1 MRFVFLGGVI
11 IASLSFSLTSLAL
24 DFCWWDCN
32 RIVETSYG
40 KVKGKN
46 HGSTNRWYAIPYGAD
61 ASGNNRWKPPQ
72 PVKPW
77 SGTRNASS
85 SMTGC
90 EQWASPTGV
99 FFSDEDC
106 LNLTVY
112 APDKEGSFPVM
123 FWIFGGGFLL
133 GSGNESSYKGD
144 DLVKN
149 EDVVVVTINHRLGPL
164 GFLSHKGL
172 TNEQGRSGNYGF
184 LDQVAALEWVKNE
197 IAAFGGDPDNI
208 TVFGESAGG
217 ASVCMLMASPL
228 SRHLFQKGIVSS
240 GPCGEWET
248 LTQEEAD
255 EKGKQFAIAMGCE
268 QEVPAEQLAC
278 LRKMTPKEMRK
289 KIDASFNELFK
300 VDGTQWKY
308 FPNFTKD
315 DYFIDANFEDMI
327 ANNKNLI
334 EQGKLTPQVVIQGT
348 VKDEGSLFEALKDH
362 PDNSEYE
369 PFLRNRLSYMTEEDI
384 QWVLKSYPI
393 EQFDNV
399 GHAMSVIMA
408 DQSIVCPGVKTA
420 VSLTDAGY
428 PVYQYQFTQY
438 SDSIL
443 RLITK
448 FQLGENPPPLGVFHS
463 GEIGFLFGHSAPTG
477 RPKTDDQK
485 FVSNKMQQYMGSLAH
500 TANPNKVG
508 LSHWPIYTKEDK
520 TYLIW
525 GEDFS
530 TEQNLRGDFCPWWI
544 EKDFFGDNF

>member
-1 MRFVFLGGVI
+1 MRQLFIGGI
-11 IASLSFSLTSLAL
+11 LLSLFSFSSAFSG

-32 RIVETSYG
+32 RVVETSYG

-46 HGSTNRWYAIPYGAD
+46 HGPTNSWYAIPYA
-61 ASGNNRWKPPQ
+61 GNAKGDNRWKPPQ

-77 SGTRNASS
+77 KGTLNASS
-85 SMTGC
+85 SMQGC

-106 LNLTVY
+106 LNLTVF

-133 GSGNESSYKGD
+133 GSGNESSYKGS
-144 DLVKN
+144 DLAKN
-149 EDVVVVTINHRLGPL
+149 HDVVVVTINHRLGPL
-164 GFLSHKGL
+164 GFLSHPAL
-172 TNEQGRSGNYGF
+172 TSEQGRSGNYGF
-184 LDQVAALEWVKNE
+184 LDQVAALQWVNDE
-197 IAAFGGDPDNI
+197 IAAFGGDPTNI

-228 SRHLFQKGIVSS
+228 SRDLFQKGIISS

-255 EKGKQFAIAMGCE
+255 AKGVQFAISMGCE
-268 QEVPAEQLAC
+268 QADPAAQLAC
-278 LRKMTPKEMRK
+278 LRNLSPRKIRK
-289 KIDASFNELFK
+289 KLDAPFNELFK
-300 VDGTQWKY
+300 VDGTEWKY

-327 ANNKNLI
+327 AKNKQLI
-334 EQGKLTPQVVIQGT
+334 EAGELTPQAVIQGT

-362 PDNSEYE
+362 PANDEYAAYLKQR
-369 PFLRNRLSYMTEEDI
+369 FSYMSAQDL
-384 QWVLKSYPI
+384 QWVLDHYPI
-393 EQFDNV
+393 DQFDNV
-399 GHAMSVIMA
+399 GHAMSVIMG

-420 VSLTDAGY
+420 EHLTDAGY
-428 PVYQYQFTQY
+428 PVYQYQFTEY

-443 RLITK
+443 RMITK
-448 FQLGENPPPLGVFHS
+448 LQLGENPPPLGVFHS
-463 GEIGFLFGHSAPTG
+463 GEIGFLFGHSAPTSSL
-477 RPKTDDQK
+477 KTDDQK
-485 FVSNKMQQYMGSLAH
+485 FVSAQLQQYMVSLAN
-500 TANPNKVG
+500 TANPNKDG
-508 LSHWPIYTKEDK
+508 LPNWPIYTKADK

-525 GEDFS
+525 GDDF
-530 TEQNLRGDFCPWWI
+530 TLKKDLRGEFCPWWI